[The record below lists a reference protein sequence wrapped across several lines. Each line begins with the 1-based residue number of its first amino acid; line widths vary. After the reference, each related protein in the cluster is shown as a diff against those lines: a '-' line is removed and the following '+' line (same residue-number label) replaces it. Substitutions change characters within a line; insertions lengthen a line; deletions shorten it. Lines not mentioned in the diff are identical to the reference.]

1 LRCQRNDRKVRL
13 VLVSGWQQAVTVLLA
28 VIPGFVYQGTRSR
41 LRGPTP
47 EDREVGVRVL
57 RALAG
62 SGLAALIYV
71 LLLGR
76 GLTDAVS
83 RPVQSLEHPRQAAAV
98 LLLLMFVAPAVT
110 ACAIH
115 LFSTWRLYP
124 DVGFCE
130 RLALYIP
137 TPTAWDFAAEHASTG
152 FVRVLTTEG
161 RWTGGYAGAESFF
174 TGYPEAKEMF
184 LEQAWTLSGDGVFD
198 EPVPGT
204 AGVWIR
210 CDEAQLVQYL
220 HAQDES
226 DADPPAHT
234 GGNND
239 SPSDSP
245 TDVKDSTDGR

>member
-1 LRCQRNDRKVRL
+1 VPTQRQEGQAGAGQRVAAGGDGVARCHPGL
-13 VLVSGWQQAVTVLLA
+13 CLSGDAVA
-28 VIPGFVYQGTRSR
+28 ASRS
-41 LRGPTP
+41 TP

-76 GLTDAVS
+76 WLTDAVS

-161 RWTGGYAGAESFF
+161 RLRRGGVVFHRLSRSEGDVSRAGLDAEWRRGVRRTGARHCR
-174 TGYPEAKEMF
+174 
-184 LEQAWTLSGDGVFD
+184 GV
-198 EPVPGT
+198 
-204 AGVWIR
+204 
-210 CDEAQLVQYL
+210 
-220 HAQDES
+220 
-226 DADPPAHT
+226 
-234 GGNND
+234 D
-239 SPSDSP
+239 SM
-245 TDVKDSTDGR
+245 